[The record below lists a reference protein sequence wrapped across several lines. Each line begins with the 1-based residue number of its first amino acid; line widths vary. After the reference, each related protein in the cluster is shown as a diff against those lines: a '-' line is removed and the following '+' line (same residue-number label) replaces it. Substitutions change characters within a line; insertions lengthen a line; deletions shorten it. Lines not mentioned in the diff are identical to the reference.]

1 MLSLGPRANQGW
13 KFASVLADSFDFHII
28 ITLNGD
34 LISSL
39 AYLLILNECQLVIF
53 LHDAVPLSAESAN
66 RLTSDL
72 LIRVNMSLL
81 PIGSSTAV

>member
-13 KFASVLADSFDFHII
+13 EFASVLADSFDFHII
-28 ITLNGD
+28 NGD
-34 LISSL
+34 LISSF